1 MLYELI
7 KPYRSIAMIGMCKN
21 AGKTTVLNRLIA
33 DSNRAGEVIG
43 LTSIGRDG
51 ESSDIVTNTKKP
63 KIFVWGGTLF
73 ATAQQALPLGSVSK
87 KIMDVTD
94 MSTPMGNVIICK
106 AMSDGFVQLAGPSM
120 TVQLGRI
127 RDELFQL
134 GAERVFLDGA
144 LSRKSLSMP
153 FVSDASVLC
162 SGASFSP
169 DLKRTVEN
177 TAYYVMLMS
186 IKKTKWDF
194 SSINGKFAIVTDGEI
209 VIENTLD
216 EAVDELRRRKTGAL
230 LMRGGVTDAMA
241 RVLLS
246 GGRFGGNIELVVED
260 GSRLLLSKQNYD
272 KLFIAGANFGV
283 INETNLLAVTVNPFS
298 AYGTHYNKS
307 EFFDAVRQRVPDNV
321 AVVNVLEEDEC

>member
-33 DSNRAGEVIG
+33 DSNRAGEIIG

-63 KIFVWGGTLF
+63 KIYVWERTLF
-73 ATAQQALPLGSVSK
+73 ATAQQALQFGSVSRE
-87 KIMDVTD
+87 ILDVTD
-94 MSTPMGNVIICK
+94 MSTPMGNVIICRT
-106 AMSDGFVQLAGPSM
+106 MSDGFVQLAGPSM
-120 TVQLGRI
+120 TVQLSCI
-127 RDELFQL
+127 RDELFEL

-153 FVSDASVLC
+153 LVSDASVLC
-162 SGASFSP
+162 TGASFSP

-177 TAYYVMLMS
+177 TAYCTMLMN
-186 IKKTKWDF
+186 IEKTKFNF
-194 SSINGKFAIVTDGEI
+194 SNIDGKYVVVIDDEI
-209 VIENTLD
+209 EIENTFNR
-216 EAVDELRRRKTGAL
+216 AVDELRRKKAGTL

-241 RVLLS
+241 RVLIS
-246 GGRFGGNIELVVED
+246 GGRFDGNIELVVED

-272 KLFIAGANFGV
+272 KLSIAGAHFCV
-283 INETNLLAVTVNPFS
+283 INETKLLAVTVNPFS
-298 AYGTHYNKS
+298 AYGTHYDKS
-307 EFFDAVRQRVPDNV
+307 EFFDAVRNCVPDNV

>member
-7 KPYRSIAMIGMCKN
+7 KPYRSIAMVGMCKN

-33 DSNRAGEVIG
+33 DANHADEIIG

-63 KIFVWGGTLF
+63 KIFVWCGTLF
-73 ATAQQALPLGSVSK
+73 ATAQQALPLGSVSRE
-87 KIMDVTD
+87 ILDVTD
-94 MSTPMGNVIICK
+94 MSTPMGNVILCK
-106 AMSDGFVQLAGPSM
+106 AMSDGFVQIAGPSM

-127 RDELFQL
+127 RDELFRL

-144 LSRKSLSMP
+144 LSRKSLAMP
-153 FVSDASVLC
+153 SVSDASVLC
-162 SGASFSP
+162 SGASYSS

-177 TAYYVMLMS
+177 TAYCAILMS
-186 IKKTKWDF
+186 LEKTKLDF
-194 SSINGKFAIVTDGEI
+194 SSIDGKFAVVDDDGTVQED
-209 VIENTLD
+209 TLSK
-216 EAVDELRRRKTGAL
+216 AVDELRRRKAGAL

-246 GGRFGGNIELVVED
+246 GGRFEGGIELVVED

-272 KLFIAGANFGV
+272 KLLIAGAHFCV
-283 INETNLLAVTVNPFS
+283 INETKLLAVTVNPFS
-298 AYGTHYNKS
+298 AYGTHYDKS
-307 EFFDAVRQRVPDNV
+307 KFFDAIRQRVPNNV